1 MNGFLPVDKN
11 HPNCPVRKPF
21 YYSSV
26 IGFKQLSDRMKITYT
41 PLHVIALA
49 IITSLNSAC
58 SFDNNKTIEQFSIV
72 ISDELSPKGLLPECM
87 ELNSQ
92 GKLIFRTSRFNKDG
106 VLYQKNFFIE
116 LNKKQVDSVN
126 LLLESLT
133 ELYLTPMNKNDLDT
147 VVYKVNIDWM
157 IQGQRS
163 NHLLIGSQFTPPLN
177 QLIAYC
183 QKLPEINHHYKLKE
197 SHYFNTDE
205 ICSGIIRPK

>member
-1 MNGFLPVDKN
+1 
-11 HPNCPVRKPF
+11 
-21 YYSSV
+21 
-26 IGFKQLSDRMKITYT
+26 MKIIYT
-41 PLHVIALA
+41 PLHVIALVLL
-49 IITSLNSAC
+49 ISLNSAC
-58 SFDNNKTIEQFSIV
+58 SLENKNPIEQFSIA
-72 ISDELSPKGLLPECM
+72 ITDELRPKGLLPECM

-92 GKLIFRTSRFNKDG
+92 GKLIYRTSRFNTDG

-116 LNKKQVDSVN
+116 LNKKQADSVN
-126 LLLESLT
+126 FLLESINNLNLT
-133 ELYLTPMNKNDLDT
+133 QMSKRDSDT

-163 NHLLIGSQFTPPLN
+163 NHMLIGSQFAPPLN

-205 ICSGIIRPK
+205 ICSGLIRTK